1 VAGYGGLGFM
11 MRPTAISKGTQRLLL
26 GDDAAK
32 DRVGSDRHELVD
44 RSHHRFRRSYSRDRL
59 ASCPAARAHASVCHG
74 SSSRVG
80 VGVGVGGERERAASL
95 ALNGLHNE
103 KYLDISL
110 SFSHSLSVSISRPC
124 GFATA
129 TTLSPPTVSEE
140 RRPVGA
146 PPCRAKPLHVASERA
161 EQDRVAYPGRGYILR
176 SFAK

>member
-1 VAGYGGLGFM
+1 M
-11 MRPTAISKGTQRLLL
+11 TGTSSLIGVTTGSGARTREIGWLPALPPGRTLLFAMEVPREWEWEL
-26 GDDAAK
+26 V
-32 DRVGSDRHELVD
+32 RVGE
-44 RSHHRFRRSYSRDRL
+44 
-59 ASCPAARAHASVCHG
+59 
-74 SSSRVG
+74 
-80 VGVGVGGERERAASL
+80 GERESL